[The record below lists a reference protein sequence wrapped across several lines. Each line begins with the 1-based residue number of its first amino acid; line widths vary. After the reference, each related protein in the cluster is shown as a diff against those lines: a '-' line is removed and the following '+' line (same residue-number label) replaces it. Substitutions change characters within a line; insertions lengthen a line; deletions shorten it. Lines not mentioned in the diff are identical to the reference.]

1 MRFYYSTYLKLNNYS
16 EAKNENSKLKKK
28 KKKSWWNGD
37 ERVGAVGLGMNLNKI
52 FSRARSSLCNV

>member
-28 KKKSWWNGD
+28 RKK
-37 ERVGAVGLGMNLNKI
+37 VGGMEMKEL
-52 FSRARSSLCNV
+52 ALLV